1 MWDVEL
7 TIISGVFSG
16 LVQDGC
22 KMDASAVVYN
32 SVKSAHASV
41 AMLHQKEIKGGILW
55 ARQLGGEVISRVI
68 LVLGFVV
75 T

>member
-1 MWDVEL
+1 
-7 TIISGVFSG
+7 
-16 LVQDGC
+16 
-22 KMDASAVVYN
+22 MDASAVVYN

-75 T
+75 TGSSLRNLSLLD